1 MPDTLTHPVLEA
13 FHPAVRTWFE
23 RNFPEGPTEPQA
35 TGWPAIAQNT
45 NTLIAAP
52 TGSGK
57 TLSAFLVCIDRLYKQ
72 AETFRLGNEE
82 VVGTQVVY
90 VSPLKALGVDI
101 KKNLDEPIAEIAE
114 IARELGCSVPEIR
127 VAVRSGDTPASQ
139 RAAMV
144 RNPPQLLITT
154 PESLYLLVT
163 AERSREILRGV
174 HTVIVDEI
182 HAVARDKRG
191 SHLALSLERLAALC
205 ETHPTRIGLSA
216 TQRPIETVS
225 RLLVGAGVERSGPDG
240 KPLCRVVD
248 CGHQRELDLA
258 IELPESDLEAVVS
271 GEQLGEVLDQI
282 ARLVDAH
289 TTTLVFVNTRR
300 LAERLAH
307 LLAERLPP
315 ESVAAH
321 HGSLSKDRRLRVETR
336 LRAGDLKVL
345 VATASLELG
354 IDIGPVDL
362 VCQIGSPRAL
372 ATFLQRVGRSGH
384 SRAGTPKGRLFPLTR
399 DELVECAGLMRG
411 IGAGRLDAILPPI
424 APLDIL
430 AQQIVAAVSAEE
442 WREDDLYQMVVKAA
456 PFETVSREVFDE
468 LIAMLSDGVMTA
480 RGRRGAYLHRDRV
493 GGTLKGRRGARLTAL
508 TSGGAIP
515 DRADYR
521 VVLDPDETFIGT
533 VDEDWAIESMA
544 GDIFLLGSTSWR
556 IRRIEAGVVRVTD
569 AEGAPPTI
577 PFWFGEA
584 PARTEE
590 LSNEVSSLRR
600 EFSVWLDRN
609 DSEGGRRW
617 IEKECAASKLAA
629 DQIAR
634 YLSVARTNLGVLP
647 TRDQL
652 VIERFFDDTGG
663 MQLVVHSP
671 LGGRINRGLG
681 LALRKKFCV
690 NFDFELQAAASDD
703 AVVLSLGPQH
713 SFPLEDVPKFL
724 HPGTV
729 EDALAQ
735 ALLTSPMFTARWR
748 WNLNR
753 ALLVLRFVGG
763 RRNPP
768 PIQRMQADDWM
779 AALFPSLA
787 ACQDN
792 MEAGP
797 IEIPD
802 HLIVRQTMHDCLHEA
817 MDLDGVVE
825 LVKGFRSGDVKVH
838 CVDTTEPS
846 VLAHEILNSRPYT
859 FLDDAPLEERRTRA
873 VKTRKGL
880 PVEARELARLSPDV
894 IAQVRREAAPSPRDP
909 DEVHDWLLTL
919 GIVRPQAAWQPHFEA
934 LADQGR
940 AYSISTNGGGF
951 WCPAERR
958 RAAEVVFSGAHFE
971 PQRALPDAMAKEDP
985 GSPDQIIREIVRGH
999 LDCSGPI
1006 DVGQMAHRTGIDPV
1020 DVEIAFATLETEG
1033 FALRGEFDEGRGE
1046 QFCARRL
1053 LVRIHA
1059 GTQDRLRKEIEPVS
1073 AQDFMRFLL
1082 RWQRVTPDTRREGRR
1097 SVLSVVE
1104 QLQGFE
1110 VAAGAW
1116 EDAILPSRL
1125 KGYRPSWLD
1134 DHCMSGE
1141 VAWGRLTPKVVE
1153 PEAKPGRGGSAPSK
1167 ATPIAFLLRGDLP
1180 WLLAATRGDAQA
1192 SEPGAGAAREVLEL
1206 LRERGALFHSELGAA
1221 SRRLPIEIEEGLWD
1235 LVSRGRVSA
1244 DGFQA
1249 VRSLLGSRDRW
1260 TRKNARRR
1268 AQRGLRRGARGS
1280 ASAEGR
1286 WSLFPAACIG
1296 TPKELDPDELAE
1308 AVAEQLLVRYGVVF
1322 RDLVARETLALP
1334 WRDIA
1339 WAFRRME
1346 ARGTVR
1352 GGRFVSGF
1360 VGEQYALPGAVD
1372 ALRRTRRI
1380 ERAGEV
1386 VRISACDPLNLVGII
1401 TPGSRVPAVRNGVVV
1416 YRDGVPVQ
1424 GSVAEA
1430 PAASG
1435 DLQGSL
1441 PY

>member
-1 MPDTLTHPVLEA
+1 MASPAPQSVLA
-13 FHPAVRTWFE
+13 PFHPAVRTWFE
-23 RNFPEGPTEPQA
+23 RKFPEGPTEPQVE
-35 TGWPAIAQNT
+35 GWPAIADNVD
-45 NTLIAAP
+45 TLIAAP

-57 TLSAFLVCIDRLYKQ
+57 TLSAFLVCIDRLYRQ
-72 AETFRLGNEE
+72 AETFRLDAEADE
-82 VVGTQVVY
+82 GTQVVY

-101 KKNLDEPIAEIAE
+101 KKNLDEPIAEIAT
-114 IARELGCSVPEIR
+114 IAEELGCTVPEIC
-127 VAVRSGDTPASQ
+127 VGVRSGDTPASQ
-139 RAAMV
+139 RAAML
-144 RNPPQLLITT
+144 RRPPQLLITT
-154 PESLYLLVT
+154 PESLYLLIT

-191 SHLALSLERLAALC
+191 SHLALSLERLEALC
-205 ETHPTRIGLSA
+205 DERPTRIGLSA

-225 RLLVGAGVERSGPDG
+225 RLLIGAGPGRSNEDESPA
-240 KPLCRVVD
+240 CRVVD

-258 IELPESDLEAVVS
+258 VGLPDGDLEAVAS
-271 GEQLGEVLDQI
+271 GEQMGEVLDQI
-282 ARLVDAH
+282 AELVKAH

-307 LLAERLPP
+307 LLVDRLPAD
-315 ESVAAH
+315 SVAAH
-321 HGSLSKDRRLRVETR
+321 HGSLSKERRHRVETR

-362 VCQIGSPRAL
+362 VCQIGSPRAI

-384 SRAGTPKGRLFPLTR
+384 SRGGTPKGRLYPMTR
-399 DELVECAGLMRG
+399 DELVECAGLLRA
-411 IGAGRLDAILPPI
+411 IQVGRLDAILPPI
-424 APLDIL
+424 APIDIL
-430 AQQIVAAVSAEE
+430 AQQIVAACAAEE
-442 WREDDLYQMVVKAA
+442 WNEDELYRLVTKASPFKDVTREH
-456 PFETVSREVFDE
+456 FDE
-468 LIAMLSDGVMTA
+468 LVAMLSDGVVTA
-480 RGRRGAYLHRDRV
+480 RGRRGAYLHRDQINGV
-493 GGTLKGRRGARLTAL
+493 LKGRRGARLAAL

-521 VVLDPDETFIGT
+521 VIMDPDDTFIGT

-556 IRRIEAGVVRVTD
+556 IRRVEAGTVRVTN

-590 LSNEVSSLRR
+590 LSDEVSSLRR
-600 EFSVWLDRN
+600 EFSHWLDRN
-609 DSEGGRRW
+609 DPEGGRKW
-617 IEKECAASKLAA
+617 LQEACSINESAA

-634 YLSVARTNLGVLP
+634 YLTVARTSLGVLP
-647 TRDQL
+647 TREQM
-652 VIERFFDDTGG
+652 VIERFFDETGG

-703 AVVLSLGPQH
+703 AIVLSLGPQH
-713 SFPLEDVPKFL
+713 SFPLADVPKFL
-724 HPGTV
+724 HPNSV
-729 EDALAQ
+729 EDALSQ
-735 ALLTSPMFTARWR
+735 AVLTSPMFTARWR

-753 ALLVLRFVGG
+753 ALLVLRFQGG

-779 AALFPSLA
+779 AALFPTLA
-787 ACQDN
+787 ACGENLD
-792 MEAGP
+792 AGP

-802 HLIVRQTMHDCLHEA
+802 HPVVRQTLYDCLHEA
-817 MDLDGVVE
+817 MDIDGVVDV
-825 LVKGFRSGDVKVH
+825 VKGFGSGAVKVH

-846 VLAHEILNSRPYT
+846 VLSHEILNSRPYT

-873 VKTRKGL
+873 VKMRRGL
-880 PVEARELARLSPDV
+880 PVEARELGKLSPDS
-894 IAQVRREAAPSPRDP
+894 IAQVREEARPVPRNP
-909 DEVHDWLLTL
+909 DEVHDCLLSL
-919 GIVRPQAAWQPHFEA
+919 GVTRPEHTWRSDFEA
-934 LADQGR
+934 LVASGR
-940 AYSISTNGGGF
+940 AYTIRF
-951 WCPAERR
+951 EDQQLWCAAERR
-958 RAAEVVFSGAHFE
+958 LAAKAVFPSARFE
-971 PQRALPDAMAKEDP
+971 PGTPLPDSLAQRDP
-985 GSPDQIIREIVRGH
+985 GTPDIIATEIVRGH

-1006 DVGQMAHRTGIDPV
+1006 TADEMSHRSGLATL

-1053 LVRIHA
+1053 LVRIHL
-1059 GTQDRLRKEIEPVS
+1059 GTQERLRKEIEPVT
-1073 AQDFMRFLL
+1073 AQDLMRFLL

-1097 SVLSVVE
+1097 GVLSVVE

-1110 VAAGAW
+1110 LAAGAW
-1116 EDAILPSRL
+1116 EDSVLPTRV
-1125 KGYRPSWLD
+1125 KGYRSSWLD
-1134 DHCMSGE
+1134 EHCMSGE
-1141 VAWGRLTPKVVE
+1141 VAWGRLTPKVTDE
-1153 PEAKPGRGGSAPSK
+1153 DAKPSRGGSSPSK

-1180 WLLAATRGDAQA
+1180 WLLAATRGDVKP
-1192 SEPGAGAAREVLEL
+1192 SDPGEGAAFEVIEL

-1221 SRRLPIEIEEGLWD
+1221 SNRLPVEIEEGLWD
-1235 LVSRGRVSA
+1235 LVSRGLVSA

-1249 VRSLLGSRDRW
+1249 VRALLGSRDRW
-1260 TRKNARRR
+1260 ARKNARRR
-1268 AQRGLRRGARGS
+1268 AQRGLRRGTRGG

-1286 WSLFPAACIG
+1286 WSTFPGHNMGVAEDI
-1296 TPKELDPDELAE
+1296 DSDELAE
-1308 AVAEQLLVRYGVVF
+1308 AIAEQLLVRYGVVF

-1334 WRDIA
+1334 WREIA

-1346 ARGTVR
+1346 ARGAIR
-1352 GGRFVSGF
+1352 GGRFVNGF

-1372 ALRRTRRI
+1372 ALRKTRNM
-1380 ERAGEV
+1380 ERNGEV
-1386 VRISACDPLNLVGII
+1386 VRVSACDPLNLVGII
-1401 TPGSRVPAVRNGVVV
+1401 TPGPKVPAVRGGEVT
-1416 YRDGVPVQ
+1416 YCDGLPVDA
-1424 GSVAEA
+1424 AEA
-1430 PAASG
+1430 PTVASDG
-1435 DLQGSL
+1435 QETL